1 MISRL
6 LVVFAIFLQFLKDF
20 FLYKLQLIT
29 TLHETF
35 KNTRPIIPRSF
46 FAVSTGFAP
55 PKIAELADAGAGSTG
70 AVRFC
75 NCNLGLSF
83 GVSEIQYIYFLIIYL
98 DNNL

>member
-1 MISRL
+1 MKL
-6 LVVFAIFLQFLKDF
+6 LKIQDQ
-20 FLYKLQLIT
+20 Y
-29 TLHETF
+29 
-35 KNTRPIIPRSF
+35 IPRSF

>member
-1 MISRL
+1 MKL
-6 LVVFAIFLQFLKDF
+6 LKIKDK
-20 FLYKLQLIT
+20 Y
-29 TLHETF
+29 
-35 KNTRPIIPRSF
+35 IPRSF

-83 GVSEIQYIYFLIIYL
+83 GVSEIQYIVNKLIFVI
-98 DNNL
+98 